1 MLNDFTPFHKFV
13 DVRGVRLHCV
23 EMGEGPLVI
32 LVHGFPESWYSWRHQ
47 LAAIAR
53 QGYRVVA
60 LDQRGYGSSSKFAWT
75 DSYRIGCMVDDLV
88 GLIAALGE
96 KTAVLVGHDWG
107 SVVAWTT
114 AWLHPEVVAG
124 VVGIAV
130 PFSGRGQ
137 VALPGNPFGERPPSE
152 IDRIISG
159 PDKDFYQVRFAE
171 MTDIIDEIEADVR
184 GWVGGITWSVSGDA
198 LSAAGY
204 SPDGH
209 DPVEFIR
216 ASPMC
221 LTPGTTMRAQ
231 FAMPEIWPDW
241 FTEADLDVFV
251 DTLQMSGFSGPLSY
265 YHNMENNWRD
275 LAEFAG
281 RSVTSPSLF
290 IGGEFDVCTHWGAD
304 AIAQADQH
312 MSNWMGSRIVS
323 GAGHWIQQEKPGE
336 VNSIL
341 LEFLH
346 SVRGLPQ

>member
-1 MLNDFTPFHKFV
+1 
-13 DVRGVRLHCV
+13 
-23 EMGEGPLVI
+23 
-32 LVHGFPESWYSWRHQ
+32 
-47 LAAIAR
+47 
-53 QGYRVVA
+53 
-60 LDQRGYGSSSKFAWT
+60 
-75 DSYRIGCMVDDLV
+75 
-88 GLIAALGE
+88 
-96 KTAVLVGHDWG
+96 
-107 SVVAWTT
+107 
-114 AWLHPEVVAG
+114 
-124 VVGIAV
+124 
-130 PFSGRGQ
+130 
-137 VALPGNPFGERPPSE
+137 
-152 IDRIISG
+152 
-159 PDKDFYQVRFAE
+159 
-171 MTDIIDEIEADVR
+171 
-184 GWVGGITWSVSGDA
+184 
-198 LSAAGY
+198 
-204 SPDGH
+204 
-209 DPVEFIR
+209 
-216 ASPMC
+216 MC

-312 MSNWMGSRIVS
+312 MANWMGSRIVS